1 VNADLSNR
9 IGDAA
14 ERFVPGEGRGELM
27 EAQHL
32 ARYWWVS
39 GLAEGRR
46 VLDAGCGVGYG
57 SAMLAAAGAAG
68 VVGMDI
74 AADAVAAAAEAN
86 PELEFVAGDVHALPF
101 ADASFDLVVCF
112 EVIEHVTEQ
121 DAVIAELA
129 RVLAPEGVLAV
140 SSPNRG
146 VYPEGNP
153 HHLHEYTPD
162 ELEAALRPHFDHVE
176 LRRQHDWLASA
187 VLDDEQVADER
198 VADLGIDVGKS
209 LGLGPASETYTIA
222 VAGRAPLPPV
232 QARIVLAGADELRE
246 ALLLGAEARGLEIE
260 RDQLRAD
267 LTNLQGIEA
276 QLRDDKAVL
285 TEQIEEVRAT
295 LRRIHASPLWRL
307 SKPLRSL
314 RRFRR

>member
-14 ERFVPGEGRGELM
+14 ERFVPGQGRGELM

-57 SAMLAAAGAAG
+57 SAMLATAGAAG

-86 PELEFVAGDVHALPF
+86 PEFEFVAGDVHALPF

-129 RVLAPEGVLAV
+129 RVLAPEGVLAI

-162 ELEAALRPHFDHVE
+162 ELEAALRAHFDHVE
-176 LRRQHDWLASA
+176 LRRQHDWTASVVLA
-187 VLDDEQVADER
+187 DRQVEDASFS
-198 VADLGIDVGKS
+198 S
-209 LGLGPASETYTIA
+209 LGVAFAKRCAPGAASETYTVAIA
-222 VAGRAPLPPV
+222 SRRPLPSV
-232 QARIVLAGADELRE
+232 ADCGVLASPRELHD
-246 ALLLGAEARGLEIE
+246 ALLLASQTPGLK
-260 RDQLRAD
+260 AD
-267 LTNLQGIEA
+267 LTNLQRIEA

-295 LRRIHASPLWRL
+295 LRRIHTSPLWRL

-314 RRFRR
+314 QRFRR